1 MGREAKAVSNKNT
14 SVASQTTHR
23 VSKSLNSD
31 RRLRGNRIDVAGANT
46 HCTGFYS
53 GAQMSI
59 VRIVVLPFL
68 LLSAPVLSAS
78 SQTPPPVQAQQ
89 PPETTPAN
97 QPPRRGPRP
106 YAQVI
111 PARAHTERGGV
122 TVHKVDER
130 YFFEVPD
137 SLLGRDFLMVT
148 RVSGAPSGGG
158 GFQTAGTSLN
168 ERMIRWERV
177 GERVL
182 LKSIST
188 EAVAD
193 DSLPIAR
200 SVAQNNYAP
209 IIAAFPIAA
218 FGKDSTSYVL
228 DVTDFFATDNPATS
242 GLNAAQRRTYGVRR
256 FDAARSYISSVRGF
270 PINIEVRQVQTFDAA
285 TPPDDPSGG
294 TVTMETR
301 QSFVLLPKI
310 PMRPRNFDE
319 RVGYF
324 SIERVNYGLD
334 EQKAASEKFIT
345 RWRLEPKDPAAYAR
359 GELVEPIKPIV
370 YYLDPATPAKWRP
383 YVKAGVESWQK
394 VFEKAGFKNAILA
407 KDAPTAAEDPD
418 FDPDD
423 ARYSM
428 VRWAASL
435 VRNAVGPHTHDPRS
449 GEIINSEITWF
460 HNHMRSYRNW
470 LIMET
475 GASNPAARSLD
486 IPEELMGETMR
497 QVIAHE
503 IGHALGLQH
512 NMIASASF
520 PTDSLRSPTFTS
532 KYGVSATIMDYARQ
546 NYIAQPNDG
555 LKTKDF
561 IRRLGPFDDFAINW
575 GYRVLDVPD
584 ANAEKATLNGL
595 LTNQAGA
602 MPYRFVPQ
610 GLGSADPRVQTED
623 LGDDAVKSSTYAVM
637 NYKRMIPSLV
647 SWTTSA
653 GNDYTD
659 LQEVYGEAIG
669 RWYGYMNH
677 VAANI
682 GGVTVDLKT
691 ADQSGAVFRVV
702 PKAKQKAALTFLRDN
717 VLTTQA
723 WLAPQD
729 IISRIGPSPA
739 LAARQA
745 GMVSSLLSSTR
756 LSRMAEAER
765 YEPGAAYP
773 VTEYLADLKR
783 TMWTG
788 IAPDDVRR
796 QLQRV
801 YLQQLEAL
809 MTPPA
814 PAAGGP
820 GGGAGAAANRQI
832 PFVTAPNIMQSDL
845 PALARAQLRE
855 IQREARTSATTA
867 TGTIARAHWHDI
879 VDRITQILEPTR

>member
-1 MGREAKAVSNKNT
+1 MF
-14 SVASQTTHR
+14 R
-23 VSKSLNSD
+23 VRRRPLCAMLLSLS
-31 RRLRGNRIDVAGANT
+31 
-46 HCTGFYS
+46 S
-53 GAQMSI
+53 GAVAAQ
-59 VRIVVLPFL
+59 VP
-68 LLSAPVLSAS
+68 PT
-78 SQTPPPVQAQQ
+78 QTQ
-89 PPETTPAN
+89 PPAQPTGGN
-97 QPPRRGPRP
+97 QQARRGPRP
-106 YAQVI
+106 YTQVI
-111 PARAHTERGGV
+111 TPAAHTERGGI
-122 TVHKVDER
+122 TMHRVDDR
-130 YFFEVPD
+130 YYFEVPD
-137 SLLGRDFLMVT
+137 SLVGRDFLMVT

-177 GERVL
+177 AERIL
-182 LKSIST
+182 LRSIST

-209 IIAAFPIAA
+209 ILAAFPVAA
-218 FGKDSTSYVL
+218 FTRDSSGVVI

-242 GLNAAQRRTYGVRR
+242 GLNANQRRTYGVRR
-256 FDAARSYISSVRGF
+256 FDPARSYVSSMRAF

-285 TPPDDPSGG
+285 TPPDDANGA

-301 QSFVLLPKI
+301 QSMVLLPKQ
-310 PMRPRNFDE
+310 PMRPRAFDA

-334 EQKAASEKFIT
+334 QQKAASEQFIT

-370 YYLDPATPAKWRP
+370 YYLDPATPARWKR
-383 YVKAGVESWQK
+383 YVKSGVESWQA

-407 KDAPTAAEDPD
+407 KEAPSKQEDPD

-486 IPEELMGETMR
+486 IPDELMGETMH

-512 NMIASASF
+512 NMIASSSF
-520 PTDSLRSPTFTS
+520 PTDSLRSPSFTS
-532 KYGVSATIMDYARQ
+532 TYGVSATIMDYARQ
-546 NYIAQPNDG
+546 NYVAQPGDG

-575 GYRVLDVPD
+575 GYRLID
-584 ANAEKATLNGL
+584 ARSTDEERTTLNRWI
-595 LTNQAGA
+595 TNQSGP
-602 MPYRFVPQ
+602 MPYRFTPQ

-623 LGDDAVKSSTYAVM
+623 LGDDPVKSSTYAVM
-637 NYKRMIPSLV
+637 NYKRMIPNLV
-647 SWTTSA
+647 AWTTKP
-653 GNDYTD
+653 GDDYSE
-659 LQEVYGEAIG
+659 LQEVYEESIG
-669 RWYGYMNH
+669 RWAGYMNH
-677 VAANI
+677 VATVI
-682 GGVTVDLKT
+682 GGVNVDLKT
-691 ADQSGAVFRVV
+691 ADQAGAVFRVV
-702 PKAKQKAALTFLRDN
+702 PRARQKAALTFLSEN
-717 VLTTQA
+717 VFTTPA
-723 WLAPQD
+723 WLRPQD
-729 IISRIGPSPA
+729 ITSRIGPSTV
-739 LAARQA
+739 LSTRQA
-745 GMVSSLLSSTR
+745 GVVTSLLSAAR
-756 LSRMAEAER
+756 LGRMAEAER
-765 YEPGAAYP
+765 YDAANAYP
-773 VTEYLADLKR
+773 LVEYLSDLR
-783 TMWTG
+783 RAVWSG
-788 IAPDDVRR
+788 VSPDASRR

-801 YLQQLEAL
+801 YVQRLEAL
-809 MTPPA
+809 IAPPA

-820 GGGAGAAANRQI
+820 AAGAGGAARPI
-832 PFVTAPNIMQSDL
+832 PFVTAPNIAQSDL

-855 IQREARTSATTA
+855 IQRDARAATTAA
-867 TGTIARAHWHDI
+867 TGTIERAHWTDV
-879 VDRITQILEPTR
+879 VDRVARVLDPGRP